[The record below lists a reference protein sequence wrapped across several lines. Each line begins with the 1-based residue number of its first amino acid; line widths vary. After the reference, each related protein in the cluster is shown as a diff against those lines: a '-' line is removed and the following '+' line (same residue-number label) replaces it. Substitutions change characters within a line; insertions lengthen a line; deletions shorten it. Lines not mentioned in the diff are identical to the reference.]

1 MAGGSGQVWGGAGET
16 CLSRTRESSWEWGG
30 GENRRMRMNRQRDRQ
45 TDRCKTEPQATER
58 WAEWPESPTDTS
70 ERMSAEDG
78 GGKRNCRK
86 CRTDAE
92 GQPQS
97 GGPEGQRAGQK
108 PRRKDCGEI
117 KTRSRRGQWLRGWSG
132 GALGAVCGQP
142 EGWRAGDEGKAGG
155 RGCARGMVS

>member
-1 MAGGSGQVWGGAGET
+1 
-16 CLSRTRESSWEWGG
+16 
-30 GENRRMRMNRQRDRQ
+30 MNRQRDRQ

-92 GQPQS
+92 RWARGAES
-97 GGPEGQRAGQK
+97 RAETEEKG
-108 PRRKDCGEI
+108 
-117 KTRSRRGQWLRGWSG
+117 LRG
-132 GALGAVCGQP
+132 
-142 EGWRAGDEGKAGG
+142 D
-155 RGCARGMVS
+155 